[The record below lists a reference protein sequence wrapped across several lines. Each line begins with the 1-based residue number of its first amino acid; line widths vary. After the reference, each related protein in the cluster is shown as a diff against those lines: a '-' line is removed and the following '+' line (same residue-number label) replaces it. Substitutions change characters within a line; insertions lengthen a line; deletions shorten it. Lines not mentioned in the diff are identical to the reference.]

1 MATHFKGPILYS
13 AAQKGLENLNI
24 GVWPDQCSKWDD
36 FVDELDTGWTVV
48 KDSGATVAIAADVAN
63 GVLVIT
69 SAATTDNDGGSIQ
82 ANEIFRLPNVQGEM
96 VYFETRIYVDSTSGS
111 GVGQMDAFWGMCE
124 NFATNPEAGFAASNR
139 IGFQMDDGSSS
150 LRLITESGDTETETV
165 LASTHD
171 LTDGTFVT
179 LGFTATKGKLTG
191 GTEVV
196 KFFVDKQLVGTHTA
210 NVPTANITPAII
222 SVSGDATGTKSMGV
236 DYVLAAQD
244 RGVSYNI
251 RV

>member
-24 GVWPDQCSKWDD
+24 GVWPDQCTKWDD
-36 FVDELDTGWTVV
+36 FVMELDTGWTVV
-48 KDSGATVAIAADVAN
+48 KDAGADVSIAADVAN

-69 SAATTDNDGGSIQ
+69 SAATTDDDGGSIQ

-111 GVGQMDAFWGMCE
+111 GVGQMDAFWGLCE
-124 NFATNPEAGFAASNR
+124 NFTTNPEAGFLVANR
-139 IGFQMDDGSSS
+139 IGFQMDEGSSS
-150 LRLITESGDTETETV
+150 LRLITEKGGTEKESV
-165 LASTHD
+165 LATTHD
-171 LTDGTFVT
+171 LVDGAYAT

-196 KFFVDKQLVGTHTA
+196 QFYINKQLVGTHTE
-210 NVPTANITPAII
+210 NVPTENMTPAII
-222 SVSGDATGTKSMGV
+222 SVSGDATGTKSMGI

-244 RGVSYNI
+244 RGVAYNLSI
-251 RV
+251 